1 MTLVTE
7 RRQNFGPRVT
17 YLRIR
22 FDSTL
27 IMPDEETRSQHDE
40 RETPVPTKR
49 TPLPKF
55 QLFILLLIQ
64 FAEPVTG
71 ESQ

>member
-1 MTLVTE
+1 
-7 RRQNFGPRVT
+7 
-17 YLRIR
+17 
-22 FDSTL
+22 
-27 IMPDEETRSQHDE
+27 MPDEETLSQHDE